1 MAKTVIRWLGHAM
14 FQVVSPAGKVIYIDP
29 WVEGNP
35 SCPVKLQD
43 IVRADIILVTHN
55 HSDHSGQAVE
65 IIKRTGA
72 TLVAMVETTEALKA
86 AGVPAERTLFGGVG
100 MNIGGQVTVDNIKIT
115 MTHALHS
122 SASGNPCGFVIE
134 LEDGKTIYH
143 AGDTGIFADMALIG
157 ELYPLD
163 VALLPIGDVFT
174 MGAKQAAK
182 AVELLQPKAVIPMH
196 FGSFPILVQDASAF
210 VDGVKAR
217 RPQTRVVVLKPGD
230 QWELDA

>member
-35 SCPVKLQD
+35 SCPIKLQD
-43 IVRADIILVTHN
+43 IDRADIILVTHN
-55 HSDHSGQAVE
+55 HFDHAGQAVE
-65 IIKRTGA
+65 LTKRTGA

-86 AGVPAERTLFGGVG
+86 AGVPAEQTLFGGIG
-100 MNIGGQVTVDNIKIT
+100 MNIGGQVAVENLKIT
-115 MTHALHS
+115 MTEALHS
-122 SASGNPCGFVIE
+122 SATGIPCGFVLE
-134 LEDGKTIYH
+134 LEDGKTLYH
-143 AGDTGIFADMALIG
+143 AGDTGIFAGMRLIG

-196 FGSFPILVQDASAF
+196 YGSFPILVDDAANF
-210 VDGVKAR
+210 VDAVKAR
-217 RPQTRVVVLKPGD
+217 RLQSRVVVLKPGE
-230 QWELDA
+230 QWEVDV